1 MKKSIV
7 SMLLVFVLVFFTLQ
21 IFRTSDSSS
30 VKYEDPIVI
39 IGYSQLNKEKIYGS
53 ASEEKINRINDEIGK
68 EVMKNRENIEKGER
82 LVIKED
88 LKGYFNKLDIK
99 YIDSSK
105 DLNIKL

>member
-1 MKKSIV
+1 MKRSIV
-7 SMLLVFVLVFFTLQ
+7 SLLLVFVLVFFTLQ
-21 IFRTSDSSS
+21 IFGTNDNSSL
-30 VKYEDPIVI
+30 KYEDPIVV
-39 IGYSQLNKEKIYGS
+39 IGYSQSNKEKIYGS
-53 ASEEKINRINDEIGK
+53 ASEEKIRRINDKIGK
-68 EVMKNRENIEKGER
+68 EVLENRENIEKGEK